1 MFFFVLLLLVLVRAF
16 STPTTTSQRFTQ
28 LTELASHSECWKSAV
43 ESLVST
49 EEWLSKHF
57 LNFFPPQHSTCSR
70 LTEETRRVLA
80 LNLLSCHLE
89 SNGRSKVDTDDA
101 SRLSDVQFQLFTQF
115 FIEIDSICWNVA
127 QALYQERAA
136 QTIALLHDAS
146 ALASDRLSHIANATE
161 QLTQSLKTLSDWNDR
176 IERFSTKTFLAWVG
190 ALFSVFFV
198 TSLSPH
204 LIGAR
209 SPCTAL
215 VIAAACI
222 EWQASNAW
230 SADELQ
236 ILRASAGA
244 TALFV
249 LWLVRL
255 CSISAQE
262 SQEKAF
268 VKKLNRAAAPMFEKN
283 WTKEPAVCHI

>member
-1 MFFFVLLLLVLVRAF
+1 MLQIGCRIAGEQKVVVVNF
-16 STPTTTSQRFTQ
+16 
-28 LTELASHSECWKSAV
+28 
-43 ESLVST
+43 
-49 EEWLSKHF
+49 
-57 LNFFPPQHSTCSR
+57 NFFPLQHHSCAR
-70 LTEETRRVLA
+70 LTEEARRVLA

-115 FIEIDSICWNVA
+115 FIEIDNLCWIVA

-136 QTIALLHDAS
+136 QTIAMLYDAS
-146 ALASDRLSHIANATE
+146 ELAAERLANIANATE
-161 QLTQSLKTLSDWNDR
+161 QLTQSLSTLSDWNDR
-176 IERFSTKTFLAWVG
+176 IQRFSTKTFLAWVG

-222 EWQASNAW
+222 EWQASNSW
-230 SADELQ
+230 NADELQ
-236 ILRASAGA
+236 LLRASAA
-244 TALFV
+244 LSALFV

-255 CSISAQE
+255 CSIRAQE

-268 VKKLNRAAAPMFEKN
+268 FKKLNRAAAPMFEKN
-283 WTKEPAVCHI
+283 WTKEAAVCRI